1 MNSHKGEVF
10 DVAIIGG
17 GTIGLSCAW
26 KMASR
31 GAKVVLFER
40 LQSGREASF
49 AAGGMLA
56 PSCESAL
63 HPWECSEK
71 ARGAM
76 LDFCFSSRNLYPAF
90 AAELLEETG
99 LDIELSLRA
108 YPSPDWKEWREPGI
122 LYVSLE
128 EMDPRR
134 GVLLERGIKAEYRG
148 KAAVFLPDDGQVDN
162 RKLVDTLKAAALK
175 RGVEMRENSMI
186 RSLVTEGGRAVGVTD
201 GKETTLAQNVLLCA
215 GAWSGKINGVPP
227 EIAAG
232 IRPVAGQMV
241 QLRGERR
248 LNQVI
253 YSQSCYLVPRR
264 DGRLIVGATVEEVG
278 FQKRVTAGGVSGLL
292 KAACELVPELENAP
306 LENHWAGLRPMT
318 PDALPMLGP
327 TSLDNLFVSIGHGR
341 NGILLSPA
349 TAEALTSAIL
359 DQSEIPAA
367 FSSARFAPPNFPST
381 HFPSTNLAPTELNPV

>member
-1 MNSHKGEVF
+1 MNSYKGEVF

-17 GTIGLSCAW
+17 GAIGLSCAW
-26 KMASR
+26 KMAAR
-31 GAKVVLFER
+31 GARVVLFER

-56 PSCESAL
+56 PCCESAL

-76 LDFCFSSRNLYPAF
+76 LDLCFSSRDLYPAF
-90 AAELLEETG
+90 TAELLEDTG

-128 EMDPRR
+128 EPDPRR
-134 GVLLERGIKAEYRG
+134 GVLLERGSRSEYRG
-148 KAAVFLPDDGQVDN
+148 KSAVFLPDDGQVDN
-162 RKLVDTLKAAALK
+162 RKLVDALKAAILK
-175 RGVEMRENSMI
+175 RGVEIRENSMI
-186 RSLVTEGGRAVGVTD
+186 RSLITEGERVVGVTD
-201 GKETTLAQNVLLCA
+201 GKESILAHNVLLCA
-215 GAWSGKINGVPP
+215 GAWSGKIGGVPP
-227 EIAAG
+227 EIVAG

-253 YSQSCYLVPRR
+253 YSKTCYLVPRR

-292 KAACELVPELENAP
+292 KAACALVPELEDAP
-306 LENHWAGLRPMT
+306 LENHWAGLRPTT

-327 TSLDNLFVSIGHGR
+327 TSLENLFVAVGHGR

-349 TAEALTSAIL
+349 TADALTSAIL
-359 DQSEIPAA
+359 DRGEMPAA
-367 FSSARFAPPNFPST
+367 FSPARFAAPHFTPSGPNPI
-381 HFPSTNLAPTELNPV
+381 